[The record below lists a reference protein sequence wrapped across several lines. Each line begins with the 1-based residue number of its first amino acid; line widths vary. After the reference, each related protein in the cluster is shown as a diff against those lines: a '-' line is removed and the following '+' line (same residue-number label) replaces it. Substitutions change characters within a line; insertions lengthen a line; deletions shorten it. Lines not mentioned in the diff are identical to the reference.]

1 MTLTSRIKP
10 LKIGTYGRSDRLLDV
25 SNNIASAKDCLFL
38 DKLVLLYYNIISMKD
53 YVNVRERIDRNGS
66 DTH

>member
-10 LKIGTYGRSDRLLDV
+10 PKIGTYERSDRLLDV
-25 SNNIASAKDCLFL
+25 SNNYASAKDCLFL

-53 YVNVRERIDRNGS
+53 YVNVHERIDRNGS